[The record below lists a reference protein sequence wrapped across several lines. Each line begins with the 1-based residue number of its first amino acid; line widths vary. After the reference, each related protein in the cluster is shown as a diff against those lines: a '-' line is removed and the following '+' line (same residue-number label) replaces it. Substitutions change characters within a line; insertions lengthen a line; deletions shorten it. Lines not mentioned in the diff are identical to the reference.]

1 MATPPLCRLKAGLRR
16 ADVRCADDYDEEEYG
31 AAVAGVADCAC
42 AIVGRCGGGG
52 AGWAFP
58 WGMRVRLAE
67 VLLRWVAGA
76 GILHLTRGSCR
87 GCWDTCSHA
96 AVHQQAV
103 VSVFPCSTFLHAC
116 LRG

>member
-1 MATPPLCRLKAGLRR
+1 MTQMQNATSFFCRLKAGLRR

-67 VLLRWVAGA
+67 VLLRWVAG
-76 GILHLTRGSCR
+76 RGSLCTC
-87 GCWDTCSHA
+87 GCGHGVTTKTADVLQDA
-96 AVHQQAV
+96 
-103 VSVFPCSTFLHAC
+103 SVCFLPDKGG
-116 LRG
+116 LQW